1 MRNSTAH
8 TRSHNCKQVS
18 LGCLCPC
25 SYPTTTGYQRRHHG
39 IISTVINDNNR
50 FVVRSQQQHEQCD
63 DQSVVDQVSS
73 WTFDP
78 TTDVFES
85 CGDRLDRDPLPLPE
99 LKVDNCKTRTIR
111 VTLLRHGQSTWNRK
125 NRVQGSS
132 DFSVLTEKGMD
143 QARAAATVLS
153 SLGWVSTSS
162 SSSVVMFQS
171 PLARARQTAEIVLK
185 TWLGGEQE
193 RSPGVTVH
201 PSLREIDLYSFQGM
215 DKYSNRAKESLEY
228 AQWKAS
234 PATFE
239 IDGHVPVRELWYRA
253 SLVWQD
259 VCQPEHS
266 DVLVVAHNA
275 TNQAMICTALG
286 LSPTMFRRITQSNA
300 SLSRLDITYTE
311 QGGMQVKVYA
321 INFFPM
327 ESMLKKEIGNTNVQ
341 KLILLCRG
349 SHANHDEAAAETAAM
364 LPMIRDIDQMIPCMV
379 AVGSPGEQSSDVLT
393 AAKEVSMVAIVD
405 EEACSM
411 IVKSLLG
418 IDNDAISFHSDPGSM
433 TMLTFSNTKK
443 LAHLVCSNYTT
454 LSPQT

>member
-1 MRNSTAH
+1 MFW
-8 TRSHNCKQVS
+8 
-18 LGCLCPC
+18 
-25 SYPTTTGYQRRHHG
+25 YPTTTGYRYPG
-39 IISTVINDNNR
+39 CIVSPTSTIHPKNR
-50 FVVRSQQQHEQCD
+50 FVVRSQQQRSD
-63 DQSVVDQVSS
+63 RNDGSVVEEVAS

-78 TTDVFES
+78 TTDVFAS

-99 LKVDNCKTRTIR
+99 LTVSNSDRTIR

-143 QARAAATVLS
+143 QARAAASVLS
-153 SLGWVSTSS
+153 SLGWVDTGGVNT
-162 SSSVVMFQS
+162 SVVFQS
-171 PLARARQTAEIVLK
+171 PLARARQTAEIVLG
-185 TWLGGEQE
+185 TWGEQQE
-193 RSPGVTVH
+193 RSPDVTVH

-215 DKYSNRAKESLEY
+215 DKYSNRAKESPEY
-228 AQWKAS
+228 GQWKAS

-239 IDGHVPVRELWYRA
+239 IDGHVPVKELWYRA

-259 VCQPEHS
+259 VCKPEHS

-286 LSPTMFRRITQSNA
+286 LPPTMFRRITQSNA
-300 SLSRLDITYTE
+300 SLSRLDITYAE
-311 QGGMQVKVYA
+311 GGGTHVQVHA

-349 SHANHDEAAAETAAM
+349 SHMDHDQSAGETSVL

-405 EEACSM
+405 QEACSM
-411 IVKSLLG
+411 IVKNLLG
-418 IDNDAISFHSDPGSM
+418 IDNDAVSFHGDPGSM
-433 TMLTFSNTKK
+433 TMLTFSNNKK
-443 LAHLVCSNYTT
+443 VAHLVCSNYTT